1 MAHDEVMAQRLR
13 TLLRDEPGVTEM
25 AMFGGLAFLVDG
37 RLAVSVSH
45 LGGLLLR
52 VAPDEAEAL
61 LDGSSVDRFAMRG
74 RPMRGWLHVAADAV
88 GADESLAEWADRGV
102 RHARSLPPKAQSGPR
117 RG

>member
-37 RLAVSVSH
+37 HLAVSVSH

-52 VAPDEAEAL
+52 VDPEKAE
-61 LDGSSVDRFAMRG
+61 MRG
-74 RPMRGWLHVAADAV
+74 RRMRGWLHVAADAV
-88 GADESLAEWADRGV
+88 TDDEALAEWADRGV